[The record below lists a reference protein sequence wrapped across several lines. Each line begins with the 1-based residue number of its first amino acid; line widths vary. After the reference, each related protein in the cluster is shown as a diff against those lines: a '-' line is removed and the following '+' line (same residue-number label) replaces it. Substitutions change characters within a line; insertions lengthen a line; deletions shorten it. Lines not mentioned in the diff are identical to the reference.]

1 MTRTMRVA
9 HVITRLIVGGAQENT
24 IASVLGLRA
33 KAGLEVSLIS
43 GPTTGPEGSLE
54 SRVASIPGLLTIVP
68 ELIRPVSP
76 WHDWLALRKLTT
88 LFREQRPDIVH
99 THSGK
104 AGVLGRLAAHAA
116 GVPIIV
122 HTIHGPSFG
131 PFQGAL
137 ANFVFRAAERRAGRV
152 TTHFVSV
159 ANAMT
164 EQYIAAGIGRPEQ
177 YTRIFSG
184 FDLEPFLNAKN
195 DLALRAKLGIAP
207 DDFVIGKVARLFE
220 HKGHLDLLAAVHGL
234 ASRYPKLKVLL
245 VGDGSLRPA
254 LEAAINE
261 LPGGAPLR
269 GRVIFAGLVRPE
281 EVPDYLGVMDVVVH
295 LSRREGLARVL
306 PQALAAGKPIVAY
319 DCDGA
324 REVCLDNETG
334 FLVQPGKPE
343 AATLLFLNLQK
354 HLVVGL
360 ADKLAGREVEPL
372 GIAPLDNV
380 AHWLGELL
388 TKPVL
393 CERFGARGRELVKE
407 NFPVQR
413 MVDELHALYLRLQ
426 TDQSA
431 TGNRRSALP

>member
-1 MTRTMRVA
+1 MRVA

-33 KAGLEVSLIS
+33 KPGLEISLIS
-43 GPTTGPEGSLE
+43 GPTTGPEGTLE
-54 SRVASIPGLLTIVP
+54 PRVAGIPGLLTIVP

-76 WHDWLALRKLTT
+76 WHDWLALRKLTA
-88 LFREQRPDIVH
+88 LFRAQRPDLVH

-116 GVPIIV
+116 GVPLIV

-131 PFQGAL
+131 PFQSAL
-137 ANFVFRAAERRAGRV
+137 ANFAFRAAERRAGRV

-164 EQYIAAGIGRPEQ
+164 EQYLAAGIGRPDQ

-195 DLALRAKLGIAP
+195 DPALRAKLGIAP

-220 HKGHLDLLAAVHGL
+220 HKGHRDLLVAVLGL
-234 ASRYPKLKVLL
+234 AHRFPQVKVLL
-245 VGDGSLRPA
+245 VGEGNLRGKLERMVRTGPLSRSLRD
-254 LEAAINE
+254 
-261 LPGGAPLR
+261 
-269 GRVIFAGLVRPE
+269 RVVFAGLLRPE
-281 EVPDYLGVMDVVVH
+281 EVPDYVGIMDAIVH

-306 PQALAAGKPIVAY
+306 PQALAAGKPVVAY

-334 FLVQPGKPE
+334 FLAP
-343 AATLLFLNLQK
+343 
-354 HLVVGL
+354 
-360 ADKLAGREVEPL
+360 AGDMVSVSLR
-372 GIAPLDNV
+372 
-380 AHWLGELL
+380 LGELMEQPQL
-388 TKPVL
+388 RECLGT
-393 CERFGARGRELVKE
+393 RGRELVKE
-407 NFPVQR
+407 WFPTQR
-413 MVDELHALYLRLQ
+413 MVDELHALYLRLH
-426 TDQSA
+426 A
-431 TGNRRSALP
+431 EVKR

>member
-1 MTRTMRVA
+1 MRVV

-24 IASVLGLRA
+24 IASVLGLRQ

-54 SRVASIPGLLTIVP
+54 PRVAGIPGLLTIVP

-76 WHDWLALRKLTT
+76 WHDWLALRKLTA
-88 LFREQRPDIVH
+88 LFREHRPDIVH

-131 PFQGAL
+131 PFQNPI
-137 ANFVFRAAERRAGRV
+137 ANRLFRAAERHAGRH

-164 EQYIAAGIGRPEQ
+164 EQYLAAGIGRPEQ

-195 DLALRAKLGIAP
+195 DPALRAKLGIAP

-220 HKGHLDLLAAVHGL
+220 HKGHEDLFAIAPTLARAV
-234 ASRYPKLKVLL
+234 PKLKFLL
-245 VGDGSLRPA
+245 IGDGALRPRFEQLA
-254 LEAAINE
+254 ERLM
-261 LPGGAPLR
+261 PGQC
-269 GRVIFAGLVRPE
+269 IFTGLVPPG
-281 EVPDYLGVMDVVVH
+281 EVPPLMGLMDAVVH

-306 PQALAAGKPIVAY
+306 PQALAAGKPVVAF

-324 REVCLDNETG
+324 REVCRDGETG
-334 FLVQPGKPE
+334 FLLAPGDVDGLGKRIE
-343 AATLLFLNLQK
+343 Q
-354 HLVVGL
+354 LVF
-360 ADKLAGREVEPL
+360 DRP
-372 GIAPLDNV
+372 
-380 AHWLGELL
+380 
-388 TKPVL
+388 L
-393 CERFGARGRELVKE
+393 CERLGTRGRELVKE
-407 NFPVQR
+407 NFPTQR
-413 MVDELHALYLRLQ
+413 MVDELHALYARLQ
-426 TDQSA
+426 A
-431 TGNRRSALP
+431 EAKR